1 MKNLKFT
8 FGAAMLVLAMSLTA
22 VAKSGTI
29 STTKT
34 GTISTTK
41 TGTISTTSTGTTS
54 SSRAGTIS
62 TTRTGLIST
71 TRNGS
76 NPSLDRFRL
85 FELLLTVLGPW

>member
-22 VAKSGTI
+22 AAKSGTI

-41 TGTISTTSTGTTS
+41 TGTISTTGTTS
-54 SSRAGTIS
+54 SSRAGIIS

-71 TRNGS
+71 TRNES
-76 NPSLDRFRL
+76 TPSLDRFRL